1 MAQSRVERQAL
12 FAPVSEVSRRLQ
24 PRHLVEVTTHY
35 AKAKV
40 ARVVGG
46 VSHAVKENGG
56 TAAAV
61 ALGAV
66 AVFDA
71 GRRSADDR
79 TAQPGPTPSEAHLSS
94 GDAGDA
100 ASSSAQPRRHTV
112 TNSARAKALV
122 GSFGDCCSAMLLAAH
137 SSRPKRNVGCSEK
150 SRTKSRTPPLN
161 LSISTHRAPSWWR
174 RRRLV
179 SQDTPP
185 RSSRSWLPSAALSAA
200 QATVIRHHPDQVW
213 QDDLVAC
220 AFKAEFFA
228 CEVMVGAN
236 G

>member
-40 ARVVGG
+40 AKVVGG

-94 GDAGDA
+94 GDAGVA
-100 ASSSAQPRRHTV
+100 ASPSAQPRRHTV

-122 GSFGDCCSAMLLAAH
+122 GSFGGLLLGHVIGRSIKPTEKERTLFGKTSHEVQDAATEFINQHAQGAKLVAAEAFGFARYTAALLAIMAAVSGSL
-137 SSRPKRNVGCSEK
+137 SSPGDGD
-150 SRTKSRTPPLN
+150 PP
-161 LSISTHRAPSWWR
+161 
-174 RRRLV
+174 
-179 SQDTPP
+179 PP
-185 RSSRSWLPSAALSAA
+185 
-200 QATVIRHHPDQVW
+200 
-213 QDDLVAC
+213 
-220 AFKAEFFA
+220 
-228 CEVMVGAN
+228 
-236 G
+236 